1 MRTSLLQWLS
11 LRVRGLCIGFFALS
25 AILPPFV
32 PRSALSADESAVPTP
47 QFLFVEDGFLMKTS
61 TIGDQGSR
69 LAFGQVIVHNVKN
82 GENMEAIAKRYKI
95 SADTIRSVN
104 GIAPGAPIQPGQ
116 ELLILPVDGTLH
128 VVRKGQTLAR
138 IAQLYDISQ
147 DLISRQNALKGGFIV
162 AGQQLVIPGGKPI
175 GGSVPAVAVMQEGEL
190 TFTTKLPDKDIQL
203 QLKDGKPVARMP
215 SDTGGG
221 PGPTKAAPSVTVQ
234 ATPGIFQ
241 MPCNNCFITQYYR
254 SGHYALDIQTRG
266 GGPIFAAEAGTVI
279 RADSGGWNGGY
290 GNVIE
295 VDHGNGLVSLYAHNK
310 ELYVKVGDS
319 VERGQTIA
327 WMGNTGLVYGA
338 TGIHVHFEVHSNG
351 VKKNPLLY
359 LE

>member
-11 LRVRGLCIGFFALS
+11 LRVRAACAVAFVVS

-32 PRSALSADESAVPTP
+32 PRSALSADENAVPAP

-69 LAFGQVIVHNVKN
+69 LAFGQVVVHTVKQ
-82 GENMEAIAKRYKI
+82 GDNMESIAKRYKI
-95 SADTIRSVN
+95 SASTIRSVN
-104 GIAPGAPIQPGQ
+104 GIAEGAPIQPGQ

-138 IAQLYDISQ
+138 IAQLYDVSQ
-147 DLISRQNALKGGFIV
+147 DIIARQNNLKGGFIV

-190 TFTTKLPDKDIQL
+190 TFTDRLPDKDIQL
-203 QLKDGKPVARMP
+203 QIKNGKPVARMP

-221 PGPTKAAPSVTVQ
+221 VKNAPAAAVQ
-234 ATPGIFQ
+234 PTPGIFQ
-241 MPCNNCFITQYYR
+241 MPCNNCFITQYYHA
-254 SGHYALDIQTRG
+254 GHYALDIQTRG
-266 GGPIFAAEAGTVI
+266 GGPVFAAEAGTVI
-279 RADSGGWNGGY
+279 RAETSGWNGGY

-295 VDHGNGLVSLYAHNK
+295 IDHGNGLVTLYAHNK
-310 ELYVKVGDS
+310 EVYVKVGDK
-319 VERGQTIA
+319 VTRGQTIS

-338 TGIHVHFEVHSNG
+338 TGIHVHFEVRSNG